1 MFCVT
6 DLLACGFLD
15 EMRRRGVRVP
25 EEMVLVGFDDIEQ
38 ARWHAYQLTT
48 FAQPQQQMVQH
59 IMQRIQ
65 APFGAFPNDYR
76 CPLQPVWRGTTR

>member
-1 MFCVT
+1 M
-6 DLLACGFLD
+6 L
-15 EMRRRGVRVP
+15 R
-25 EEMVLVGFDDIEQ
+25 GFDDIEQ

-76 CPLQPVWRGTTR
+76 CPLPPVWRGTTR